1 MNIAIIPARG
11 GSKRIK
17 KKNIK
22 KFLGE
27 PIISYVINMLK
38 KTKIIDKIYV
48 STEAD
53 KVKKVA
59 SKYGAIAIKRPKK
72 LSKNYVTTFQVIND
86 AVSQIKNLKK
96 ITSYVL
102 VIYPTS
108 VFINSKHILAAYKLI
123 KKNKNQMIFT
133 AKKYPHPIERS
144 FYFKK
149 KNMISYFN
157 KNKLKTKTQDLV
169 DHYYDLGQ
177 FYLCKLD
184 IFPVKNKI
192 FSKGFPLIL
201 GKYEAFDIDNIDDW
215 KLSEKIY
222 LNK

>member
-1 MNIAIIPARG
+1 MITAIIPARL

-17 KKNIK
+17 QKNIK
-22 KFLGE
+22 KFLGK

-38 KTKIIDKIYV
+38 KTRIIDKIYV

-59 SKYGAIAIKRPKK
+59 NKYGAIVLKRPKK
-72 LSKNYVTTFQVIND
+72 LSNDHITTFQVIND
-86 AVSQIKNLKK
+86 AIRQLKNLEKLTNY
-96 ITSYVL
+96 IL

-108 VFINSKHILAAYKLI
+108 IFIDPKHILSAYKLL

-144 FYFKK
+144 FFFKK
-149 KNMISYFN
+149 NLITYFN
-157 KNKLKTKTQDLV
+157 KKKLKLQTQDLKEY
-169 DHYYDLGQ
+169 YYDLGQ
-177 FYLCKLD
+177 FYLCNLD

-192 FSKGFPLIL
+192 FSRGYPLVL

-215 KLSEKIY
+215 KLSEKFFF
-222 LNK
+222 NK